1 MRGNKD
7 GMRRVAQMVKP
18 RLLLERFAWG
28 EEAGKAGKSPKT
40 IESIQISWQVC
51 GKKMS
56 CHVMLRDFIN

>member
-1 MRGNKD
+1 MAK
-7 GMRRVAQMVKP
+7 
-18 RLLLERFAWG
+18 EIIYG
-28 EEAGKAGKSPKT
+28 EEARKAGKSPKT